1 MYKRSQL
8 VAARHM
14 MSCKVLVLESYSFRL
29 DVSEASCSA
38 NSEAPLATP
47 ASAAAAAATA
57 EGRGG
62 VAVDGAPAWRWLA
75 ELAVLS
81 DEPLDTG
88 VRPREGPEPSLRLGA
103 ARVDDRVPVPTAL
116 EGADSRTERRAGKKR
131 RSERRERIERP
142 ERNVEVFVVDC
153 DRVVLTPAPGFSGSS
168 SSLQG
173 SLGLAMAV
181 SSAHSSSS
189 SRPLS
194 SSLEARTNT
203 GHRTGLDWKE
213 TRWRLIDSRTQNEAK
228 SFSAIG
234 NTQDKSQEKEDA
246 GDAVRSENKNKNTT
260 RSN

>member
-1 MYKRSQL
+1 M
-8 VAARHM
+8 
-14 MSCKVLVLESYSFRL
+14 
-29 DVSEASCSA
+29 
-38 NSEAPLATP
+38 
-47 ASAAAAAATA
+47 
-57 EGRGG
+57 G
-62 VAVDGAPAWRWLA
+62 GAPAWRWLA

-88 VRPREGPEPSLRLGA
+88 VRPREGPETSLRLGA
-103 ARVDDRVPVPTAL
+103 ARVDDRVPIPTAL

-142 ERNVEVFVVDC
+142 ERSVEVFIVDC
-153 DRVVLTPAPGFSGSS
+153 DRVVLTPAPVFSASS

-203 GHRTGLDWKE
+203 GHRTGLDWTGRKLGGGLS
-213 TRWRLIDSRTQNEAK
+213 TPGHRTKPRALRNRK
-228 SFSAIG
+228 HKIRV
-234 NTQDKSQEKEDA
+234 KRKRMREKH
-246 GDAVRSENKNKNTT
+246 
-260 RSN
+260 